1 MTDVLTKKQRSYCMS
16 RIRSKNTGPELLL
29 QENLKRQGLKFETDV
44 KSLPGRPDIVFKKR
58 RLAIFVDGEFWHG
71 TDFNTRKNNYNEYWL
86 DKISKN
92 ISRDR
97 ATNKKL
103 KETGWKVIRIWGR
116 SLKRNPERYIKKIR
130 SLLLL

>member
-71 TDFNTRKNNYNEYWL
+71 KDFNTRKNNYNEYWL

>member
-16 RIRSKNTGPELLL
+16 RIHSKNTGPELLL
-29 QENLKRQGLKFETDV
+29 QENLKRRRLKFETDV

-71 TDFNTRKNNYNEYWL
+71 KDFNTRKNNYNEYWL

-103 KETGWKVIRIWGR
+103 KEAGWKVIRIWGR
-116 SLKRNPERYIKKIR
+116 SLERNPERYIKKIR